1 MLYIYLLSFIL
12 IFSILTYS
20 VFYSYIYE
28 CYEDY
33 DSLFSSQHYI
43 NYISSINPKIYPLK
57 VLFSSNIDFTEQ
69 YKTRIKKVDDRFVL
83 MLNEY
88 LKKTR
93 LLLQEYKV
101 FDKPTWQIR
110 MSINNLENNYPYTLD
125 NTIIIPFSM
134 LNDYYEIYKYSNNLS
149 DTFLETLI
157 HEMIH
162 VIQRENQN
170 KFNDFYRK
178 NYVFLGKMINDNQ
191 LPIELKERYF
201 TNPDSNNTIWYYN
214 LDGSTYIPICE
225 LDNNNIRQ
233 IGYKATDINTTVE
246 LNKNSTLQKYKAL
259 SVYHPNEI
267 FACSVSTS
275 LLKKDVENNINM
287 FLKSL

>member
-1 MLYIYLLSFIL
+1 
-12 IFSILTYS
+12 
-20 VFYSYIYE
+20 
-28 CYEDY
+28 EDY
-33 DSLFSSQHYI
+33 DPLFSSQNYI

-69 YKTRIKKVDDRFVL
+69 YKTRIKKVDDRFVP

-93 LLLQEYKV
+93 LMLQEYKV

-162 VIQRENQN
+162 IIQRENQN

-233 IGYKATDINTTVE
+233 IGYKVTDLNTMIE
-246 LNKNSTLQKYKAL
+246 LNKNSILQKYKAL

-275 LLKKDVENNINM
+275 LLKKDVENNTNM